1 MVQLRK
7 FVIEKKVSLQ
17 VKEMESLLQNEK
29 AQREYMEE
37 KIAKQR
43 TEIEETKR
51 QRDQLYYDLQDVKEQ
66 RLRLQQVVSS
76 TLSIKIQWIVK
87 YCSEIY
93 HYV

>member
-37 KIAKQR
+37 KIARQR
-43 TEIEETKR
+43 TEIEEIKR

-66 RLRLQQVVSS
+66 RLRLEQVVSL
-76 TLSIKIQWIVK
+76 TVCIKIQCIVK
-87 YCSEIY
+87 YCSEIS
-93 HYV
+93 H